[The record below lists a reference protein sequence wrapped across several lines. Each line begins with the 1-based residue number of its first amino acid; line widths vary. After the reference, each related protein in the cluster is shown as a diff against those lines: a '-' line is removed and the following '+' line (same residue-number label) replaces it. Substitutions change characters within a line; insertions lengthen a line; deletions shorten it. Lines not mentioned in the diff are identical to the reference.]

1 MRREMLEYMNL
12 NKIPFDKTGS
22 FFPNTASFNLTDL
35 SEDNRSF
42 KDSDPEKEKYVLFSN
57 VFNQSDEI
65 IDKLFSE
72 KNWTRERIIKK
83 RSVYMILFRRVKA
96 TSSDK

>member
-1 MRREMLEYMNL
+1 MLEYMNL
-12 NKIPFDKTGS
+12 NKIPFDKAGS